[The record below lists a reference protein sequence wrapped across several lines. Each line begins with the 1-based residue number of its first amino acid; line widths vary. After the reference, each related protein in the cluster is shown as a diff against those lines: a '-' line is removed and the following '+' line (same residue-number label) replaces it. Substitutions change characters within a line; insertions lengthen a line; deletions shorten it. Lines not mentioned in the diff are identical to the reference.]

1 MLSYTLRISLNFSMW
16 WRYRLGTTC
25 PPMCSLPVSA
35 IRSAPPHSSSA
46 WGVEKCAD
54 IKTRG
59 FATVQTQWHNRS
71 GRWCDGGVAPRAAVC
86 SRNISSIHPFTDMS
100 ASPLAKAATQG
111 QNIPTRRVVIT
122 NEEDM
127 PTGLVSD
134 AWLFENRLRSRILQ
148 LTILPFW
155 YFCVAMCTLQTPDKC
170 AVSPFSS
177 LL

>member
-1 MLSYTLRISLNFSMW
+1 MGESLPLTGESDVTILVQPCASFCLTLICSLSYYLDKEMLSYTLRISLRFLVCWKYWLSV
-16 WRYRLGTTC
+16 TC

-134 AWLFENRLRSRILQ
+134 A
-148 LTILPFW
+148 
-155 YFCVAMCTLQTPDKC
+155 
-170 AVSPFSS
+170 
-177 LL
+177 